1 MKLRYSTTYEKAIE
15 LKNEN
20 LITVIKE
27 IPDKV
32 CAAILAQCQINGA
45 VPISQQQVE
54 TMILG
59 VQNRLLDAI
68 NNNNAVHQN
77 QNITNTTIPAQVNLD
92 HHSWTWGSRI
102 HPVPRG
108 FKFPRC
114 DTKKLFD
121 LWYEGTLIVEGD
133 NSYKTL
139 PLRKLKEV

>member
-1 MKLRYSTTYEKAIE
+1 MLAERISNLEKAIE

-92 HHSWTWGSRI
+92 HHSWTYSSSAKRLQI
-102 HPVPRG
+102 S
-108 FKFPRC
+108 
-114 DTKKLFD
+114 KKLFD